1 MKQLFAFTFLLII
14 TACGSQTEFEKL
26 ISKNNH
32 FDIAI
37 VNGDIID
44 GSGADSYRADLLIRD
59 DAIAF
64 VGKID
69 LEKITVNKTIDAEGK
84 IVSPGFIDVHAHGN
98 PLSEVSFESF
108 LATGVTTMVLGQ
120 DGGHPSL
127 KGQEYDILPWMDK
140 LEQSDL
146 ELNVAMFVGHGSL
159 RRQAQIPN
167 EKAPSTAQ
175 LSSMETALEAALKA
189 GCFGIS
195 TGLEYVPGMY
205 ADKLELQAL
214 AKIVGAND
222 AVMMSHMRN
231 EDDEAIEA
239 SLDELLELGELCQVH
254 ASHLKVVYGKGAKRG
269 QEILQKLANSKKSG
283 IQISA
288 DVYPYM
294 ASYTGIGILF
304 PSWCKTNA
312 QFERAK
318 LDRLD
323 ELKEYLFNRVIK
335 RNGPEATL
343 FGSGEYAGNTL
354 AQVAAAQ
361 NKSYVDILMQIG
373 PQGASG
379 AYFIMDQLLQDEII
393 TDPKTMIAS
402 DGSPTMLHPRGHGT
416 QARIIEKYVEEKG
429 VLELSLAIYK
439 MTGLPAK
446 TINLKDRGL
455 LVNGYIADILIFN
468 PSEVKEKATYE
479 NPYQFSEGFDQV
491 ILNGKLVREDG
502 ALLIANGGKLLRS
515 NSGN

>member
-1 MKQLFAFTFLLII
+1 MKQLLAFGFLLII

-26 ISKNNH
+26 ISKNNL

-37 VNGDIID
+37 INGNIID
-44 GSGADSYRADLLIRD
+44 GSGTEDFEADLLIRD
-59 DAIAF
+59 DVIAF

-69 LEKITVNKTIDAEGK
+69 LEKIEADKIIDAKGRV
-84 IVSPGFIDVHAHGN
+84 VSPGFIDVHAHGN
-98 PLSEVSFESF
+98 PLSEQSFESF

-127 KGQEYDILPWMDK
+127 KQQEYNILPWMEK
-140 LEQSDL
+140 LAQSNL
-146 ELNVAMFVGHGSL
+146 ELNVAMFVGHGTL

-167 EKAPSTAQ
+167 EVKPTTAQ
-175 LSSMETALEAALKA
+175 LAAMESALEAALLA

-205 ADKLELQAL
+205 ADDIELQTL
-214 AKIVGAND
+214 AKIVGD
-222 AVMMSHMRN
+222 YDGLMMSHMRN
-231 EDDEAIEA
+231 EDDDSIEA
-239 SLDELLELGELCQVH
+239 SLDELLVLGALCQVH
-254 ASHLKVVYGKGAKRG
+254 ASHLKVVYGKGAPRG
-269 QEILQKLANSKKSG
+269 QEILLKLAEAKKQG
-283 IQISA
+283 IQVSA

-304 PSWCKTNA
+304 PSWCKTNQ

-323 ELKEYLFNRVIK
+323 ELKAYLFKRVIK

-343 FGSGEYAGNTL
+343 FGSGEYAGKTL
-354 AQVAAAQ
+354 ATVAAEQ
-361 NKSYVDILMQIG
+361 NKSYVDVLLEIG

-379 AYFIMDQLLQDEII
+379 AYFIMDQALQDQFIR
-393 TDPKTMIAS
+393 DPKTMIAS

-416 QARIIEKYVEEKG
+416 QARIIQKYVVDQNQLDLG
-429 VLELSLAIYK
+429 LAIYK

-446 TINLKDRGL
+446 TIGLKDRGL
-455 LVNGYIADILIFN
+455 LGKGYKADILVFN

-491 ILNGKLVREDG
+491 ILNGEVVRANG
-502 ALLIANGGKLLRS
+502 QLLKSDGGKLLRS
-515 NSGN
+515 K

>member
-1 MKQLFAFTFLLII
+1 MKQLIAFCFLLMI
-14 TACGSQTEFEKL
+14 TACGNQKKTEFDQL
-26 ISKNNH
+26 ISENNR

-37 VNGDIID
+37 VNGNVID
-44 GSGADSYRADLLIRD
+44 GSGAEAFKADLLIRD
-59 DAIAF
+59 EVITF

-69 LEKITVNKTIDAEGK
+69 LEKIVVSKTINAEGK
-84 IVSPGFIDVHAHGN
+84 TVSPGFIDVHAHGN
-98 PLSEVSFESF
+98 PLSDVSFESF

-127 KGQEYDILPWMDK
+127 KEQEYDILPWMEQ

-159 RRQAQIPN
+159 RRQAHIPN
-167 EKAPSTAQ
+167 EVKPTAAQ
-175 LSSMETALEAALKA
+175 LAAMEAALEAALEA

-205 ADKLELQAL
+205 ADELELQAL

-239 SLDELLELGELCQVH
+239 SIDELLALGALCQVH
-254 ASHLKVVYGKGAKRG
+254 ASHLKVIYGKGAARG
-269 QEILQKLANSKKSG
+269 QGILQKLADSKKQG
-283 IQISA
+283 IQVSA

-304 PSWCKTNA
+304 PSWCKTNQ

-323 ELKEYLFNRVIK
+323 ELKAYLFNRVIK

-343 FGSGEYAGNTL
+343 FGSGKYAGKTL
-354 AQVAAAQ
+354 GTVAAEE
-361 NKSYVDILMQIG
+361 NKTYVDILMEIG

-379 AYFIMDQLLQDEII
+379 AYFIMDQTLQDEFI

-416 QARIIEKYVEEKG
+416 QARIIEKYVEGTEQ
-429 VLELSLAIYK
+429 LELSMAIYK

-446 TINLKDRGL
+446 TINLKERGFL
-455 LVNGYIADILIFN
+455 AKNYIADILIFN

-491 ILNGKLVREDG
+491 ILNGKLVRENG
-502 ALLIANGGKLLRS
+502 KLLSANNGKLLRS
-515 NSGN
+515 K

>member
-1 MKQLFAFTFLLII
+1 MKHLLAFGLLLII

-26 ISKNNH
+26 ISNNNH

-37 VNGDIID
+37 INGNIID
-44 GSGADSYRADLLIRD
+44 GSGAEGFEADLLIRD

-69 LEKITVNKTIDAEGK
+69 LEKIEVDKTIDAEGQ

-98 PLSEVSFESF
+98 PLSDVSFESF

-120 DGGHPSL
+120 DGGNPSL
-127 KGQEYDILPWMDK
+127 KGQEYDILPWMDE
-140 LEQSDL
+140 LAQSNL

-167 EKAPSTAQ
+167 EVKPTTAQ
-175 LSSMETALEAALKA
+175 LMAMGAALKAALEA

-205 ADKLELQAL
+205 ADKLELQTL

-239 SLDELLELGELCQVH
+239 SLDELLALGELCQVH
-254 ASHLKVVYGKGAKRG
+254 VSHLKVVYGKGEERG
-269 QEILQKLANSKKSG
+269 QEILQKLASAKKLG
-283 IQISA
+283 IQVSA
-288 DVYPYM
+288 DVYPYI

-304 PSWCKTNA
+304 PSWCKTSK

-323 ELKEYLFNRVIK
+323 ELREYLFKRVIK
-335 RNGPEATL
+335 RNGPDATL
-343 FGSGEYAGNTL
+343 FGSGAYAGKTL
-354 AQVAAAQ
+354 ATVAAEQ
-361 NKSYVDILMQIG
+361 NKTYVDILLEVG

-379 AYFIMDQLLQDEII
+379 AYFIMDQTLQDQFI

-416 QARIIEKYVEEKG
+416 QARIIQKYVVVENQLDLG
-429 VLELSLAIYK
+429 LAIYK

-446 TINLKDRGL
+446 TIGLKDRGL
-455 LVNGYIADILIFN
+455 LGKGYKADILIFN
-468 PSEVKEKATYE
+468 PSEINEKATYE
-479 NPYQFSEGFDQV
+479 NPYQFSEGFNQV
-491 ILNGKLVREDG
+491 ILNGKLVRENG
-502 ALLIANGGKLLRS
+502 QLLSDNHGKLLKA
-515 NSGN
+515 NNWN

>member
-1 MKQLFAFTFLLII
+1 MKQLLAFVFLLII
-14 TACGSQTEFEKL
+14 TACGSPTEFEKL
-26 ISKNNH
+26 ISNNNH
-32 FDIAI
+32 FDIVI
-37 VNGDIID
+37 INGNIID
-44 GSGADSYRADLLIRD
+44 GSGAEGFKADLLIRD
-59 DAIAF
+59 DVIAF

-69 LEKITVNKTIDAEGK
+69 LAKIEVDKTIDAQGQV
-84 IVSPGFIDVHAHGN
+84 ISPGFIDVHAHGN
-98 PLSEVSFESF
+98 PLSDVSFESF

-127 KGQEYDILPWMDK
+127 QEQEYDILPWMDE
-140 LEQSDL
+140 LAQSDL

-167 EKAPSTAQ
+167 EVKATAAQ
-175 LSSMETALEAALKA
+175 LTSMESALEKALVA

-205 ADKLELQAL
+205 ADKIELQTL
-214 AKIVGAND
+214 AKVVGAYD

-239 SLDELLELGELCQVH
+239 SLDELLALGELCQVH
-254 ASHLKVVYGKGAKRG
+254 ASHLKVVYGKGASRG
-269 QEILQKLANSKKSG
+269 EGILQKLASSKRKG

-304 PSWCKTNA
+304 PSWCKTTE
-312 QFERAK
+312 QFEKLK
-318 LDRLD
+318 LDRID
-323 ELKEYLFNRVIK
+323 ALKDYLFNRVMK

-343 FGSGEYAGNTL
+343 FGSGKYAGKTL
-354 AQVAAAQ
+354 AQVAAEQ
-361 NKSYVDILMQIG
+361 NKTYVDILMEIG

-379 AYFIMDQLLQDEII
+379 AYFIMDQALQDQFII
-393 TDPKTMIAS
+393 DPKIMIAS

-416 QARIIEKYVEEKG
+416 QARIIEKYVVNENQ
-429 VLELSLAIYK
+429 LALALAIYK

-446 TINLKDRGL
+446 TIGLKDRGL
-455 LVNGYIADILIFN
+455 LGKGHKADILIFN
-468 PSEVKEKATYE
+468 PSVVKEKATYE
-479 NPYQFSEGFDQV
+479 NPYQFSEGFNQV
-491 ILNGKLVREDG
+491 ILNGKLVRENG
-502 ALLIANGGKLLRS
+502 QLLKSDAGKLLLS
-515 NSGN
+515 K